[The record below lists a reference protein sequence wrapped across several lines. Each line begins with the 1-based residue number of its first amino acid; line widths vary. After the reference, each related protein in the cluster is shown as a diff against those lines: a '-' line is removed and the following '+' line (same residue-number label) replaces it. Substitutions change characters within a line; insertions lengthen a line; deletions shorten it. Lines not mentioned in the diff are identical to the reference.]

1 MQLFKKS
8 DDDFF
13 IDLDNESLPIL
24 WVKFGILLWLS
35 GIGLSLIVA
44 GGFGIYYLLFLI
56 LGSVCLITCPCIG
69 IGIIGATVGIWAS
82 MVMAATYIMVF
93 TSAIAT
99 ILGIL
104 GPMTLIQEDNR
115 NEETISM
122 VTIYFLFN
130 LLVGY
135 YIGDIG
141 VYKVLFGNG
150 TVSNVIGNM

>member
-1 MQLFKKS
+1 
-8 DDDFF
+8 
-13 IDLDNESLPIL
+13 
-24 WVKFGILLWLS
+24 
-35 GIGLSLIVA
+35 
-44 GGFGIYYLLFLI
+44 
-56 LGSVCLITCPCIG
+56 
-69 IGIIGATVGIWAS
+69 

-150 TVSNVIGNM
+150 TVSNVIDNM